1 MKSSRLLFAS
11 IAPFVFAMPAALAAT
26 DVTSSLEYLFT
37 PLESRY
43 GTSTDYQSSRG
54 CHCLEYIDGRIY
66 VGGGDWGNN
75 TGPVPIISI
84 LPGAT
89 PTWTNEYSAG
99 TEQIEAFKAAYPEK
113 TFTKIEVV
121 AQGEGDAGTQ
131 LMNDASTA
139 ADVFSFASDQL
150 NKLVDAKVIAP
161 VAFAKAVTDMNSEA
175 CVTAGTLQDTLYAY
189 PETNDNGYYLVYD
202 KTVVSDEQAGKL
214 EDVLA
219 ACKEAGKKFIFNCG
233 NGFYGCT
240 FAFTAGVKIDGL
252 EEDGVT
258 QKFTDYDEA
267 EAVKTLQAFSKLMHE
282 YKGTFTSLDNAQVAS
297 GFSTGTLGAG
307 VDGSWNTNADQDAL
321 KDNFG
326 AAKLPTI
333 NVDGTDK
340 QLISLFGY
348 KYIGVNAASQFPA
361 AAQVLAY
368 YLAGETCQQQ
378 RAEKLGWGPSN
389 KNVQGMDVVTKS
401 AVQQAIKQQSENA
414 CVQVNIAPT
423 FWDPM
428 GNLGNKLV
436 ADDTDPDD
444 AAYFSKLLKDTVANV
459 RDEG

>member
-1 MKSSRLLFAS
+1 MKKVLAILLAGMMTATAFAGCGGGSSS
-11 IAPFVFAMPAALAAT
+11 
-26 DVTSSLEYLFT
+26 
-37 PLESRY
+37 
-43 GTSTDYQSSRG
+43 STDSKTESTASSKG
-54 CHCLEYIDGRIY
+54 DG
-66 VGGGDWGNN
+66 GSTEADMDPSWADESLFGDETDITLKVWAPDKAVSL
-75 TGPVPIISI
+75 TK
-84 LPGAT
+84 
-89 PTWTNEYSAG
+89 
-99 TEQIEAFKAAYPEK
+99 EQVEAFKKHYSNIK
-113 TFTKIEVV
+113 FKSIEVV
-121 AQGEGDAGTQ
+121 AQGESDAATQ
-131 LMNDASTA
+131 IMNDPEKA
-139 ADVFSFASDQL
+139 ADVFGFPSDQL
-150 NKLVDAKVIAP
+150 DKLTAAQVLSP
-161 VAFAKAVTDMNSEA
+161 VAKGFTATVKANNAEKTVTAVTEGDSM
-175 CVTAGTLQDTLYAY
+175 YAF

>member
-1 MKSSRLLFAS
+1 MKKILAVLLAGMMAVTAFA
-11 IAPFVFAMPAALAAT
+11 
-26 DVTSSLEYLFT
+26 
-37 PLESRY
+37 
-43 GTSTDYQSSRG
+43 G
-54 CHCLEYIDGRIY
+54 C
-66 VGGGDWGNN
+66 GGGQKTESSGSGSESGDSTKVEVKEGAIVDESVFGDENN
-75 TGPVPIISI
+75 ITLKVWAPDKAVK
-84 LPGAT
+84 LVQQQV
-89 PTWTNEYSAG
+89 E
-99 TEQIEAFKAAYPEK
+99 EFKKAYPNK

-131 LMNDASTA
+131 LLNDASVA

-150 NKLVDAKVIAP
+150 NKLVDAKVIAE
-161 VAFAKAVTDMNSEA
+161 VAFTDYAKETNVEETI
-175 CVTAGTLQDTLYAY
+175 TAGTIKDKLYAY

-219 ACKEAGKKFIFNCG
+219 ACKDAGKKFIFNCG
-233 NGFYGCT
+233 NGYYGCT

-252 EEDGVT
+252 EADGVT
-258 QKFTDYDEA
+258 QKFAEYDEA

-282 YKGTFTSLDNAQVAS
+282 YKGTFTSLDVAQIAS

-321 KDNFG
+321 GDNFG

-378 RAEKLGWGPSN
+378 RAEQLGWGPSN
-389 KNVQGMDVVTKS
+389 KNVQEMDVVTKS

-428 GNLGNKLV
+428 GNLGNKLI
-436 ADDTDPDD
+436 AEETDPDD
-444 AAYFSKLLKDTVANV
+444 AEYFTKLLKATVANV

>member
-1 MKSSRLLFAS
+1 MKKILAILLAGMMT
-11 IAPFVFAMPAALAAT
+11 ATVFAGCGGGGNT
-26 DVTSSLEYLFT
+26 
-37 PLESRY
+37 ES
-43 GTSTDYQSSRG
+43 GGSGSDTQSSSD
-54 CHCLEYIDGRIY
+54 DGGAE
-66 VGGGDWGNN
+66 VKDANLVDVSVFGDEDN
-75 TGPVPIISI
+75 IS
-84 LPGAT
+84 LKVWAPDKAV
-89 PTWTNEYSAG
+89 SLVK
-99 TEQIEAFKAAYPEK
+99 EQIEAFKAAYPEK

-267 EAVKTLQAFSKLMHE
+267 EAVKTLQAFSKLM
-282 YKGTFTSLDNAQVAS
+282 
-297 GFSTGTLGAG
+297 
-307 VDGSWNTNADQDAL
+307 
-321 KDNFG
+321 
-326 AAKLPTI
+326 
-333 NVDGTDK
+333 
-340 QLISLFGY
+340 
-348 KYIGVNAASQFPA
+348 
-361 AAQVLAY
+361 
-368 YLAGETCQQQ
+368 
-378 RAEKLGWGPSN
+378 
-389 KNVQGMDVVTKS
+389 
-401 AVQQAIKQQSENA
+401 
-414 CVQVNIAPT
+414 
-423 FWDPM
+423 
-428 GNLGNKLV
+428 
-436 ADDTDPDD
+436 
-444 AAYFSKLLKDTVANV
+444 
-459 RDEG
+459 

>member
-1 MKSSRLLFAS
+1 MKKILAILLAGMMT
-11 IAPFVFAMPAALAAT
+11 ATVFA
-26 DVTSSLEYLFT
+26 
-37 PLESRY
+37 
-43 GTSTDYQSSRG
+43 G
-54 CHCLEYIDGRIY
+54 C
-66 VGGGDWGNN
+66 GGGN
-75 TGPVPIISI
+75 TESGGSGSDTQSRWAPDKAVS
-84 LPGAT
+84 LVK
-89 PTWTNEYSAG
+89 
-99 TEQIEAFKAAYPEK
+99 EQIEAFKAAYPEK

-267 EAVKTLQAFSKLMHE
+267 EAVKTLQHSAQALTVH
-282 YKGTFTSLDNAQVAS
+282 GTP
-297 GFSTGTLGAG
+297 TL
-307 VDGSWNTNADQDAL
+307 TRML
-321 KDNFG
+321 
-326 AAKLPTI
+326 
-333 NVDGTDK
+333 
-340 QLISLFGY
+340 
-348 KYIGVNAASQFPA
+348 
-361 AAQVLAY
+361 
-368 YLAGETCQQQ
+368 
-378 RAEKLGWGPSN
+378 
-389 KNVQGMDVVTKS
+389 
-401 AVQQAIKQQSENA
+401 
-414 CVQVNIAPT
+414 
-423 FWDPM
+423 
-428 GNLGNKLV
+428 
-436 ADDTDPDD
+436 
-444 AAYFSKLLKDTVANV
+444 
-459 RDEG
+459 